1 MIDVKTKCGP
11 KPVPTISNCVTLDKA
26 ISARLNTEIQERKDA
41 DIILQQEIDDIIIS
55 GGSVTIEVVQNS
67 DGTIVIRLKN
77 KNGDILSY
85 DTITTTGSIVK
96 SASLVW
102 DSSNSKIV
110 FTRLNDSTFECDL
123 SNLKNYIVDELAT
136 KADLVNGKVPSSQL
150 PSYVDDVLEFPTYDD
165 FPQPGES
172 GVIYIAL
179 DTGHTYRWSGTE
191 YIEIGGGLEIIPV
204 SDSTTLLEIPDD
216 YNILQYDATEFF
228 ISNKIINKA
237 TGKIDISLQNHNGVY
252 KDYNLNSSTTLEE
265 ILLEENY
272 YPYIMTYINEDET
285 PNNEKGL
292 YRYVEEDAE
301 TGNDISSHIVEVV
314 KEDHSGGEVSY
325 EKTTTSNN
333 TSLSASTFMSQFDSE
348 LSNFISVSSVTNV
361 YSLYYS
367 AMEVPFNG
375 IRIGTK
381 NVGTINLTVLQD
393 CDVVIYKYFSYN
405 AQTDTKT
412 YDANSRVKIDAAETI
427 YDFDDDETPVIVHLT
442 AGEHDI
448 ESNGNGGRLILTAF
462 EVVGDPYST
471 FEKKELARTEEVQ
484 AVQDNLDDY
493 IEESDTR
500 FTADEKLIQK
510 NADDIILT
518 NNKIG
523 DIQLYQIVNRLPNPG
538 EQFLNKI
545 FRYNEK
551 LYQCVRRGEGVHKDW
566 PFDVSGTSEIVY
578 GTDGRTYE
586 AFMNEVGNEFKDYYE
601 IPTHE
606 EPGEESGTTV
616 TVLDAIKLFRN
627 NGTIRLG
634 SSSAVGRVTFQS
646 IADLPIT
653 SLKIGVKAY
662 RADRPSCIYIEDN
675 VKVYSPQL
683 IENSVEETLI
693 TLNYENEGDLDYL
706 YLESLSNYTDTSGE
720 EPVTIQCDNR
730 VIVTRIIAD
739 FGDVHYEWKEVGG
752 SPLLVNVTYAEL
764 KELRDNAQ
772 LIPGQQYRITD
783 YNTTTIQFDT
793 KHTHHNFDIIVT
805 ADSEN
810 TLNENA
816 RAVKHGSDEEVYS
829 FHDLP
834 NDMTFVR
841 DVYADGVF
849 NGEKYYAYIFK
860 TGSNNVDSYLYLK
873 DINGDVTANTVYV
886 FINSDDAGY
895 VSIPDAVEVETY
907 NDFEGADWFSN
918 IVRGGYFHDSK
929 LNAWEIKY
937 SLDNN
942 SRRFIWSVDK
952 DAIRVEDDGNIYI
965 YIRYPEGDTENTI
978 AWVFYNGSA
987 EEFFQVNDW
996 TDIDTTDL
1004 IFTEKY
1010 PEIGDVLDMSGIDV
1024 KVIDTL
1030 YSRGVIYYMKD
1041 EYNNEASYDF
1051 KNIQFRR
1058 YLVNGEEGDTF
1069 ADRYVGIVSGNGS
1082 KSAPYGTNYSI
1093 DDLTDYIWCYTFNLI
1108 DEDGVCHDSS
1118 IEQRLYRND
1127 DNGYSYTS
1135 RNNLTKAS
1143 LSDST
1148 DAFGDY
1154 SYNDIFKLPNIV
1166 FNVEYNEI
1174 TQYGFTGPSCNS
1186 FEHNCY
1192 DNTFGSTYCARNHFG
1207 NDCYRNTFA
1216 VCCDSNIFH
1225 DYGYSNNFSTYCCT
1239 NTFEYNCH
1247 NNTLKEYCQYNTFKS
1262 ECGNNVLSNSCTY
1275 NTFEYSCQYNNLSRN
1290 CDYISFGK
1298 NVYSV
1303 HISSTPCRFIMIDSD
1318 CRYLLITAP
1327 GSDGT
1332 LQNLHIHS
1340 GIKGQDSTYRK
1351 GITVARN
1358 LDYTTDVY
1366 AIGSTEMFV

>member
-11 KPVPTISNCVTLDKA
+11 KPVPTISDCVTLDKA
-26 ISARLNTEIQERKDA
+26 ISARLNVEIQERKDA

-102 DSSNSKIV
+102 DSNNSKIV

-123 SNLKNYIVDELAT
+123 SNLKTYIVNGLET

-150 PSYVDDVLEFPTYDD
+150 PSYVDDVLEFPTFDD

-172 GVIYIAL
+172 GIIYVAL
-179 DTGHTYRWSGTE
+179 DTGHTYRWSGSE

-228 ISNKIINKA
+228 ISNKIINQI
-237 TGKIDISLQNHNGVY
+237 TGKINISLQNHNGVY

-265 ILLEENY
+265 ILTEDNY
-272 YPYIMTYINEDET
+272 YPYIMTYIDEDET

-333 TSLSASTFMSQFDSE
+333 TSLNADTFMSQFDSE

-367 AMEVPFNG
+367 GVPFNG
-375 IRIGTK
+375 IRI
-381 NVGTINLTVLQD
+381 GTINLTVLQD

-405 AQTDTKT
+405 GQTGVKT
-412 YDANSRVKIDAAETI
+412 YDANSRVLIDQAETI

-442 AGEHDI
+442 AGEHGI

-462 EVVGDPYST
+462 EVVGEPYST

-493 IEESDTR
+493 IEETTTR
-500 FTADEKLIQK
+500 FIADEKLIQK
-510 NADDIILT
+510 NADDIVLT

-523 DIQLYQIVNRLPNPG
+523 DIQLYQVVYRLPNPS
-538 EQFLNKI
+538 EQYSNKI
-545 FRYNEK
+545 LRYNEK
-551 LYQCVRRGEGVHKDW
+551 LYQCVRRGDGVHKDW

-601 IPTHE
+601 IPTYE
-606 EPGEESGTTV
+606 EPGEESGETV
-616 TVLDAIKLFRN
+616 TVLDASKLFRN

-634 SSSAVGRVTFQS
+634 SSSAVGNVVFQS

-653 SLKIGVKAY
+653 SLKVGVKAY

-675 VKVYSPQL
+675 SSRIYPAQL

-693 TLNYENEGDLDYL
+693 SLTYENEDDLDYL
-706 YLESLSNYTDTSGE
+706 YLESLSNYTDTSGD
-720 EPVTIQCDNR
+720 EPVTIQCDKR
-730 VIVTRIIAD
+730 VIITRIIAD

-783 YNTTTIQFDT
+783 YNTTTVQFDT

-805 ADSEN
+805 ADSEK

-816 RAVKHGSDEEVYS
+816 RAVNHNLEEVYS
-829 FHDLP
+829 FESYENGWILIRYP
-834 NDMTFVR
+834 E
-841 DVYADGVF
+841 ADGIF
-849 NGEKYYAYIFK
+849 ENEKYYAYK
-860 TGSNNVDSYLYLK
+860 DGSNYCYLK
-873 DINGDVTANTVYV
+873 DIVGDVTAEKVYL
-886 FINSDDAGY
+886 FINDNDDAY
-895 VSIPDAVEVETY
+895 VNISEATSFATY
-907 NDFEGADWFSN
+907 LDYEGSSAGIEN
-918 IVRGGYFHDSK
+918 IVRGGYFHASNF
-929 LNAWEIKY
+929 NAWEIKY

-952 DAIRVEDDGNIYI
+952 DAIRVEEPGGENFI
-965 YIRYPEGDTENTI
+965 YIRYPEGDTDNTI
-978 AWVFYNGSA
+978 AWVYYNDINL
-987 EEFFQVNDW
+987 EFFQVSDW
-996 TDIDTTDL
+996 SDVDTEDL
-1004 IFTEKY
+1004 IFSEKY
-1010 PEIGDVLDMSGIDV
+1010 PEIGDVLDMNGIDV
-1024 KVIDTL
+1024 RVIDTL

-1058 YLVNGEEGDTF
+1058 YLVSGEEGDTF
-1069 ADRYVGIVSGNGS
+1069 GGKYVGIVYESGS
-1082 KSAPYGTNYSI
+1082 KKAPYGTNYSI
-1093 DDLTDYIWCYTFNLI
+1093 DDLTNYIWCYTFNLI
-1108 DEDGVCHDSS
+1108 DENDVCHDSS

-1135 RNNLTKAS
+1135 GNNLTKAS

-1148 DAFGDY
+1148 NAFGDY
-1154 SYNDIFKLPNIV
+1154 SFNDIFKLPNIV
-1166 FNVEYNEI
+1166 FNVEYDEI

-1192 DNTFGSTYCARNHFG
+1192 DNTFGSTYCVRNHFG
-1207 NDCYRNTFA
+1207 NNCYWNTFA
-1216 VCCDSNIFH
+1216 VDCDSNIFH
-1225 DYGYSNNFSTYCCT
+1225 DYCYSNNFSTYCHT
-1239 NTFEYNCH
+1239 NTFEHNCH
-1247 NNTLKEYCQYNTFKS
+1247 NNIFDENCNNITFKS
-1262 ECGNNVLSNSCTY
+1262 GCGYNVLSNSCAN
-1275 NTFEYSCQYNNLSRN
+1275 NTLEDNCLYNNLSAN
-1290 CDYISFGK
+1290 CSDISFGK

-1303 HISSTPCRFIMIDSD
+1303 HISSTPCRFIMIDSN

-1327 GSDGT
+1327 GSGGT

-1340 GIKGQDSTYRK
+1340 GIKGQNSTYRK
-1351 GITVARN
+1351 GITVARD

-1366 AIGSTEMFV
+1366 PIGSTEMFI